1 MLTQA
6 ATQVS
11 GDEQLVNT
19 ARDCFYFVTKFF
31 EPINV
36 SATHIYHSAL
46 ELSPLS
52 SIIRKLHYHR
62 RLTRFPR
69 VEIGIQDS
77 WDPFIA
83 IPNYWS
89 TESWSPCGQFIAI
102 QTRDAVK
109 IRDVQTFEVVSTFQF
124 ASPTTPQFSPSY
136 SPDGHFLA
144 CYNDDPSGSNM
155 IIWDIQTGGMAKEIK
170 THFPMACTWSPEGG
184 VVVVLSY
191 DGEVNMYDVASGRTT
206 SSITCGIP
214 PVHSYLWTHNE
225 SIRIM
230 MTANDDETTTIY
242 IFEIGPARA
251 LTKIGSFSV
260 QLENGHRI
268 RSFSAATHRISVSVS
283 GNPQQLVVLDI
294 RSLGR
299 LLVEKGFSWS
309 HSFSSDGGRFA
320 ASLSGSFHI
329 WNYDG
334 SCYIPWRQFPFSSD
348 RALFSP
354 TLPLILVDCSST
366 LRLLRLDTPSIA
378 PATRIPHLDIFRSG
392 AHIATVHYQGKT
404 ITITNPLSQT
414 PSQFIDTDFEISG
427 LGLTGSVLIVRG
439 PKVVVAWLLTEEG
452 WVRNTLGS
460 RRASRGDSIW
470 SISPSPHFEPKF
482 SVEGE
487 TGIIKSGKT
496 LHIYNSKTGEILEP
510 VRELPRRSGPWYSFN
525 DNLQAQIRRCNTS
538 VQNAPP
544 KDNRKPSF
552 VKGWLKD
559 HQGKCLLWQPE
570 WQKRRRNIEWVPD
583 ISTLKFKIRDE
594 NPVIIKLQ

>member
-1 MLTQA
+1 MLTQGV
-6 ATQVS
+6 TQVS
-11 GDEQLVNT
+11 ADDQLVDT

-62 RLTRFPR
+62 RLTCFPR

-83 IPNYWS
+83 IPTLLS
-89 TESWSPCGQFIAI
+89 RESWSPCGQFIAI
-102 QTRDAVK
+102 QTEDAVK
-109 IRDVQTFEVVSTFQF
+109 IRDAQTFEVVSTFQF
-124 ASPTTPQFSPSY
+124 ASFVTEFPPSY

-144 CYNDDPSGSNM
+144 CYNDGPSGSNI
-155 IIWDIQTGGMAKEIK
+155 IIWDIQTGGVVKKLMAYSPK
-170 THFPMACTWSPEGG
+170 ACAWSPEGG
-184 VVVVLSY
+184 VLVTLSHFGKV
-191 DGEVNMYDVASGRTT
+191 DMYDVASGTT
-206 SSITCGIP
+206 IMSSNISSSDY
-214 PVHSYLWTHNE
+214 SYIWTHNK
-225 SIRIM
+225 SMRVM
-230 MTANDDETTTIY
+230 VQDKTSTTIDL
-242 IFEIGPARA
+242 FEIGPARA
-251 LTKIGSFSV
+251 LTKIGSFSI
-260 QLENGHRI
+260 QLENYYI
-268 RSFSAATHRISVSVS
+268 ESFSPTTHRISVSVS
-283 GNPQQLVVLDI
+283 RQLVILDI
-294 RSLGR
+294 RNSGR
-299 LLVEKGFSWS
+299 LLVEKGLSRS

-334 SCYIPWRQFPFSSD
+334 SSSCYIPWRQFPFPSS
-348 RALFSP
+348 RGLFSP
-354 TLPLILVDCSST
+354 TLPLILVGCSST

-378 PATRIPHLDIFRSG
+378 PATRIPQLDIFRSG
-392 AHIATVHYQGKT
+392 THIATAHYQGKT
-404 ITITNPLSQT
+404 ITIATSLSQI
-414 PSQFIDTDFEISG
+414 PSQFIDTDFKISG

-452 WVRNTLGS
+452 WVRNTLGN

-470 SISPSPHFEPKF
+470 SISPSPHCEPKF

-510 VRELPRRSGPWYSFN
+510 VQELPRCSGPWYSFN
-525 DNLQAQIRRCNTS
+525 DNSQARCNTS

-559 HQGKCLLWQPE
+559 HQGKCLLWQPIE
-570 WQKRRRNIEWVPD
+570 WQLNRRRNIEWYPN
-583 ISTLKFKIRDE
+583 ISTLKFKFRDE
-594 NPVIIKLQ
+594 TPIIIKLH